1 MEAWDGWS
9 RSQGEYDDRKYFIT
23 TQNLQTLLIEKQQL
37 IIGESVVRDM
47 LDLNYSQLQ
56 SMRSSGYVDIGNY
69 RHLITLFY

>member
-1 MEAWDGWS
+1 METWVGRG
-9 RSQGEYDDRKYFIT
+9 RSQGEYDNRKYFIT

-37 IIGESVVRDM
+37 IIGESVVRDR

-56 SMRSSGYVDIGNY
+56 SVRCSGYVDIGNY